1 MTSKLI
7 GIATAATIAIAAL
20 ASTASA
26 APLAAFGNTPSAA
39 FGNTGQQSQAAGDFV
54 VKIGHR
60 SHRHGHGHGH
70 RWHKRF
76 GFYDYYLVYDYP
88 GYSCWTKKK
97 IFTRHGFFWKKIWI
111 CG

>member
-26 APLAAFGNTPSAA
+26 APLATFGY
-39 FGNTGQQSQAAGDFV
+39 TGQQSQAASDFV

-60 SHRHGHGHGH
+60 GHRHGHGHGH

-76 GFYDYYLVYDYP
+76 GFYDYYPVYDYP

-97 IFTRHGFFWKKIWI
+97 IFTRHGIFWKKIWI

>member
-7 GIATAATIAIAAL
+7 SIATAATIAIAAL

-26 APLAAFGNTPSAA
+26 APLAAFD
-39 FGNTGQQSQAAGDFV
+39 NTGQQSQAAGDFV
-54 VKIGHR
+54 VKVGHR
-60 SHRHGHGHGH
+60 RHRHGHGHGH
-70 RWHKRF
+70 RWHKHF
-76 GFYDYYLVYDYP
+76 GHGFYDYYLVYDYP

-97 IFTRHGFFWKKIWI
+97 IFTKHGIFWKKIWI

>member
-26 APLAAFGNTPSAA
+26 APLAAFGQ
-39 FGNTGQQSQAAGDFV
+39 TGQQSQAAGDFV
-54 VKIGHR
+54 VKVGHR
-60 SHRHGHGHGH
+60 GHRHGHRHGH

-76 GFYDYYLVYDYP
+76 GHGFYDYYPVYDYP